1 MTRSASPEETIALGR
16 QFARQLRPGDVV
28 ALSGNLGSGKTH
40 FISGVCEGLGAQ
52 MHATSPT
59 FTLINEYDAP
69 FGKVVHVDLYRINKS
84 AELRELGIEEYFNE
98 RCICLIEWPEVM
110 AELLPVRCFDVRI
123 EYGASDNE
131 RLVEIEVRRTPFEE
145 VVAA

>member
-1 MTRSASPEETIALGR
+1 MTRTTAPEETVALGR
-16 QFARQLRPGDVV
+16 QFAQQLRPGDVV

-40 FISGVCEGLGAQ
+40 FISGVCEGLGVR

-69 FGKVVHVDLYRINKS
+69 FGKVVHIDLYRINK
-84 AELRELGIEEYFNE
+84 AAALRDLGIGEYFND

-110 AELLPVRCFDVRI
+110 AELLPSRRFDVHI
-123 EYGASDNE
+123 EYGASDSE
-131 RLVEIEVRRTPFEE
+131 RLISVEE

>member
-1 MTRSASPEETIALGR
+1 MMRSASPEETVALGR
-16 QFARQLRPGDVV
+16 QFALQLRPGDVV

-40 FISGVCEGLGAQ
+40 FISGICEGLGVH

-69 FGKVVHVDLYRINKS
+69 FGKVVHIDLYRINKP

-98 RCICLIEWPEVM
+98 RCICFIEWPEVM
-110 AELLPVRCFDVRI
+110 AALLPARRYDVRI
-123 EYGASDNE
+123 EYGGSDNE
-131 RLVEIEVRRTPFEE
+131 RVIAIEVLGTPVGE
-145 VVAA
+145 VVVS

>member
-1 MTRSASPEETIALGR
+1 MTRSASPEETVALGR
-16 QFARQLRPGDVV
+16 QFAQQLRPGDVV

-40 FISGVCEGLGAQ
+40 FISGVCEGLNVR

-69 FGKVVHVDLYRINKS
+69 FGKVVHIDLYRINTP

-110 AELLPVRCFDVRI
+110 AAVLPPRRYDVRI
-123 EYGASDNE
+123 EYGESDNE
-131 RLVEIEVRRTPFEE
+131 RVIAIEASGTPVGE
-145 VVAA
+145 VVVS